1 MRISDWSSDVC
12 SSDLR
17 LEATRQPFLEFG
29 KRRIG
34 AFIAVRERGAEH
46 ARLQPRR
53 RIGARRQAVV
63 EAGGEKRGGHRR
75 PLSTDSGSVTLTP
88 PIRRR
93 PKKEWERSEGGGV
106 GNECG
111 GTSRT

>member
-34 AFIAVRERGAEH
+34 ASIAVRERGAEH
-46 ARLQPRR
+46 ARLQTRR
-53 RIGARRQAVV
+53 RNGARRQAVV

-75 PLSTDSGSVTLTP
+75 PLCTDSGSVTPTP

-93 PKKEWERSEGGGV
+93 CPKDRESAPAE
-106 GNECG
+106 
-111 GTSRT
+111 